1 VVEPH
6 EVVHVRVGD
15 DRALDAEELPGGD
28 VPELAEVHEDRPA
41 FVEEVDQEPGIA
53 AQLVEERGEE
63 DGSQAASPAP
73 GSR

>member
-1 VVEPH
+1 MVEPD

-15 DRALDAEELPGGD
+15 DRALDAEELPRGD
-28 VPELAEVHEDRPA
+28 VAELAEIHEDRPA
-41 FVEEVDQEPGIA
+41 FVEKVDQEPRIA

-63 DGSQAASPAP
+63 DGSQAASPAR